1 MSYQESFESPMV
13 CIDRYCPKVFDPHR
27 NAVMCR
33 CYQAQTTSPIS
44 RMASSLPGVSPQGSP
59 PSYLGSMPYGENQ
72 TVPQSSLHYPS
83 YPGYAPS
90 YDAYGMMQSIYP
102 QMSPSISSADL
113 SMYSGHQGI
122 PYAQTAQ
129 MDQLLRSQV
138 NDFWNFQQ
146 LSNQVNGN
154 DIPATKQS
162 SRVLKTWLREHRKN
176 PYPTKTEK
184 VMLAFSTRMTMTQ
197 ISNWFAN
204 ARRRMKQQ
212 KIKETHQMEPSA
224 IYQMMTIKAASVN
237 LRLQPI
243 AYNRGQVSTPC
254 LPPPQLNFPSYI
266 QERDELM
273 KIHQPLIKSETVI
286 ASDSKGD
293 NSKIKPVTVTQD
305 KCVEQPKK
313 SKIWSMSSILS

>member
-1 MSYQESFESPMV
+1 V

-212 KIKETHQMEPSA
+212 KDKGDTSDGA
-224 IYQMMTIKAASVN
+224 ISDISDDDDKSSFSKSPTSTDS
-237 LRLQPI
+237 LQS
-243 AYNRGQVSTPC
+243 RTGTPC